1 MRSELIFYCLII
13 YCIKIKSF
21 SSGIITII
29 LNRVGDSGLQQ
40 YAMEHVLENEIN
52 KFILTL
58 LLKKKRFVI
67 ASYENEF

>member
-40 YAMEHVLENEIN
+40 CAMEHVLENEIN